1 MNKLLCFG
9 ALLPTPE
16 SQRLIVA
23 HRAPLRSLK
32 SKNSPLTH
40 THTCIAI
47 HKHALT
53 HPLTDTNTPFCPLPF
68 PKPSCWPVWKI
79 SAIRALAAKSFP
91 ARYGPHISRFHTR
104 EHRRVSITG
113 VLFLPSL
120 WVAEWQ
126 SDGRTHLV
134 EAFQWHEWL
143 QTQACECK
151 CANTNTNAHHS
162 IHKHRQSALKAH
174 EMLIYF
180 SLRDQRR

>member
-1 MNKLLCFG
+1 MHYTLNFPRFPSTPIGHGLWLRHLFTRLPGNEQTALFG

-16 SQRLIVA
+16 SQGLIVA

-120 WVAEWQ
+120 WVTEW
-126 SDGRTHLV
+126 R
-134 EAFQWHEWL
+134 E
-143 QTQACECK
+143 
-151 CANTNTNAHHS
+151 NTS
-162 IHKHRQSALKAH
+162 SGG
-174 EMLIYF
+174 F
-180 SLRDQRR
+180 SMARVTADTSMWM